1 MKTRKI
7 LASCMILVGVS
18 AGGWAGNELFVSD
31 IRADSSN
38 ELLVDEVEQQI
49 LNPVTTGNTS
59 EHSARDGRGQLT
71 AKKSAKTPDSRAY
84 AVLNAEKL
92 GKLPIVQG
100 ELNDYDANQSLIN
113 EGLVVRYQST
123 NEISENPGNTA
134 LIGHRLTHGSVFKH
148 VPDMKLGEKLTL
160 TTSDGVFEYEVV
172 SESRRTLATDNSP
185 LYEPL
190 GVGVDTEDRTLLTLI
205 TCGNWLTDH
214 REVVV
219 LELSTAKR

>member
-49 LNPVTTGNTS
+49 LTPVITGNAS
-59 EHSARDGRGQLT
+59 EHFARDSRASIT
-71 AKKSAKTPDSRAY
+71 AEKSAKTPDSRAY

-92 GKLPIVQG
+92 GKLPVVQG
-100 ELNDYDANQSLIN
+100 ELDDYDANQLLIN

-123 NEISENPGNTA
+123 NEITGKPGNTA

-148 VPDMKLGEKLTL
+148 VPDMKIGEKLTL
-160 TTSDGVFEYEVV
+160 TTVDGIYEYEVV
-172 SESRRTLATDNSP
+172 SESRRTSADDNSP

-190 GVGVDTEDRTLLTLI
+190 GVGVDIEDRTLLTLI

-219 LELSTAKR
+219 LELSTVKH